1 MFQSSPDVNSLKDL
15 TKETE
20 DTDFWKNFK
29 KGAPIVFCMAIEDDQ
44 NLKQE
49 RDLSFIE
56 ELMKTKNILKLL
68 KTKVDE
74 GAADIDIIEYASAV
88 TLLEYK
94 LQVLNALNISVD
106 SDSDDKISFN
116 IVGTSK
122 SMVIDK
128 AKLKEAITIMDSPV
142 VETQGA
148 SSGSLTKDLPE
159 ISADL
164 NDEEFL
170 EEVKKVVGDIKKT
183 PKKTLDKESFV
194 KIFKYTGDYAKRKTR
209 QVKAEGQ
216 AKRCQVFDDPDSKK
230 YLQAIQDH
238 IASEEKAFEGISLQV
253 FDKLCITP
261 ECFERSQQDLMND
274 PYVGMELFNMGIQME
289 HPTCDLPAELTE
301 AKTVELVLDSNNYA
315 FERFKK
321 DYIDMMGADPMM
333 MPVVISC
340 IAHDWV
346 KKNHG
351 IDEETFKSGLFT
363 HKIYENA
370 KVAEQMQTKQTDLL
384 MLAAKNNPM
393 LAMQM

>member
-230 YLQAIQDH
+230 IPPGYPRPHRVRRKSFRRHLAPGVRQ
-238 IASEEKAFEGISLQV
+238 
-253 FDKLCITP
+253 
-261 ECFERSQQDLMND
+261 
-274 PYVGMELFNMGIQME
+274 
-289 HPTCDLPAELTE
+289 
-301 AKTVELVLDSNNYA
+301 TVHHAGVLRA
-315 FERFKK
+315 
-321 DYIDMMGADPMM
+321 
-333 MPVVISC
+333 
-340 IAHDWV
+340 
-346 KKNHG
+346 
-351 IDEETFKSGLFT
+351 
-363 HKIYENA
+363 
-370 KVAEQMQTKQTDLL
+370 
-384 MLAAKNNPM
+384 LAAGPHERPVRRHGAVQHGHPDGAPHLRPAGRADGSKDSRTGTR
-393 LAMQM
+393 LEQLRIRTIQKRLH